1 MKKLFALVL
10 VLAMMVTML
19 PIVATGGA
27 VGAPDGGGLSI
38 LVEADFNFGTI
49 EFGAEPPPA
58 RPIRITNTGNAP
70 IMAGAMFYWI
80 HWLDVINAT
89 PPNTPHRG
97 NLGRFNM
104 WETIQPGQFRVWYV
118 RPQAGLPSGTYKSW
132 GWAEAIQSLSGGAFA
147 QESIEVS
154 LTVTG
159 PDFSDVDRSYVVADS
174 LVGIDFLATTS
185 WSFQDGF
192 WVPVPEPNTLMG
204 SLSNHNAVIDGRAS
218 GPIVN
223 QGDRDRHRTFFMTFD
238 ASEIRNN
245 ISNIGE
251 ITLGLHSTS
260 DQGANRQH
268 SWFNVY
274 MLTSDLASKINRD
287 DISTYGAAYNLG
299 LVHYRQNLVWSRS
312 TALLHSTRVES
323 PDILPQILQYLALN
337 PDAETIGFKVR
348 GTNQTAAFHNHLN
361 TNVDANGTPW
371 APHLRVIAGVGGP
384 LPTPCTWCNGFDDC
398 SDEMCED
405 CGRQLCDCRC
415 VPIIPGGLIMTSN
428 VVGIDWANARENTPS
443 THLAVFDGRI
453 QHGGGAGHINLP
465 HLPNRHRLFFMNF
478 DISDVDVDA
487 LDEVRLNLSVN
498 HAAYND
504 PSRFNMYMLTA
515 DLAERINHADIPNYG
530 AAYNLGLIS
539 YRQNMI
545 WSYAMNLTTSRGSRI
560 ESVDLLPAIQQFL
573 AENPDATTIGFKVWG
588 IQGAGV
594 FQNATNT
601 GVDANGVPFAP
612 HLRLV
617 VGESGGSE
625 PYQWITL
632 NPAGNHDFGTVT
644 IPYVAP
650 NAHVVRAIWNDMPLP
665 AGVRPY
671 ARLSGEDADS
681 FTFKFSPCPVL
692 PIPFATNLII
702 TPNANLAPG
711 VHTAIIEVGGK
722 GGFVMNSFTPYTS
735 FSVSITVLPEP
746 IGSIIFTYPSGNNGF
761 PEFINPQIGNTTNLG
776 INFVINDVEFDRV
789 AVQWMRNGEPFGD
802 KADVVMNGR
811 NGSPR
816 LTLVYVQP
824 DEHDG
829 GWSMAVYVYA
839 DDEVVLRDVSRTAT
853 LTVRGLVRGDVTGD
867 GSISM
872 EGLLMLGMYLT
883 GQGVEINPDG
893 AMVTAESIDE
903 QRVRTADLV
912 MLARFLAGHD
922 VVLGEGE

>member
-27 VGAPDGGGLSI
+27 VGAPAGGGLSI
-38 LVEADFNFGTI
+38 LVEADFNFGTM
-49 EFGAEPPPA
+49 EFGEAPPPA

-118 RPQAGLPSGTYKSW
+118 RPQAGLPAGTYKSW

-159 PDFSDVDRSYVVADS
+159 PDFSDIDRSYVVADS

-223 QGDRDRHRTFFMTFD
+223 QGDRDRHRTFFMAFD
-238 ASEIRNN
+238 ANEIRNN

-251 ITLGLHSTS
+251 ITLGLHSTG

-274 MLTSDLASKINRD
+274 MLTPELAASINRD
-287 DISTYGAAYNLG
+287 DIPTYGAAYDLG
-299 LVHYRQNLVWSRS
+299 LVHYRQNLVWSRP

-337 PDAETIGFKVR
+337 PNAETIGFKVR

-361 TNVDANGTPW
+361 TNVDMNATPL
-371 APHLRVIAGVGGP
+371 APHLRIVEGVGGP
-384 LPTPCTWCNGFDDC
+384 LPTPCPWCGGFDDC
-398 SDEMCED
+398 DPAICED
-405 CGRQLCDCRC
+405 CGRQICDCRC
-415 VPIIPGGLIMTSN
+415 APPCLIPGGVIMTSN

-478 DISDVDVDA
+478 DISDVDVDT
-487 LDEVRLNLSVN
+487 LDEVRLNLAVN

-504 PSRFNMYMLTA
+504 PSRFNMYMLPYH
-515 DLAERINHADIPNYG
+515 LAERINHADIPNYG

-539 YRQNMI
+539 YRQNMV

-573 AENPDATTIGFKVWG
+573 EENPEATTIGFKVWG

-601 GVDANGVPFAP
+601 GVDDNGVPFAP

-617 VGESGGSE
+617 IGDGGGDEPCPWCGNEEGCPMEFCRDCGRGVCDCQCE
-625 PYQWITL
+625 PY
-632 NPAGNHDFGTVT
+632 A
-644 IPYVAP
+644 
-650 NAHVVRAIWNDMPLP
+650 
-665 AGVRPY
+665 
-671 ARLSGEDADS
+671 
-681 FTFKFSPCPVL
+681 
-692 PIPFATNLII
+692 
-702 TPNANLAPG
+702 
-711 VHTAIIEVGGK
+711 
-722 GGFVMNSFTPYTS
+722 
-735 FSVSITVLPEP
+735 P

-776 INFVINDVEFDRV
+776 INFVINDVDFDRV

-802 KADVVMNGR
+802 MTDVAMNGR

-816 LTLVYVQP
+816 LTLVDVHP
-824 DEHDG
+824 DLHDG
-829 GWSMAVYVYA
+829 GWSMAVYVFDA
-839 DDEVVLRDVSRTAT
+839 NTDAVVLRDVSRTAT
-853 LTVRGLVRGDVTGD
+853 LTVRDLVRGDVTGD

-922 VVLGEGE
+922 VILGEGE